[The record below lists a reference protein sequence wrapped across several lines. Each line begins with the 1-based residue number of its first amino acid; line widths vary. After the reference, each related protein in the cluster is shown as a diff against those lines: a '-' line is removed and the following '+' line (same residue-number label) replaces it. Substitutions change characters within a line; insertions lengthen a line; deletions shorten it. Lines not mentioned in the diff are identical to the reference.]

1 MADINLSPYSAES
14 DAIARKLRMAEMLN
28 QQAMQPLEIPQQMGV
43 PISHFAGLAKMLQS
57 YKGAQKEKE
66 AKDEAKALAEKY
78 REQSQNEVASFLD
91 AIQGKKEIAGQFIP
105 QQNFLP
111 RGADLVQGP
120 EAAPLPRNDMG
131 EVIQQTYYKQA
142 EPAVAPDMQKALAV
156 ALGAQANPT
165 IQAAGGALLNSTL
178 TKNLQSQDYQN
189 ILKAAGLTPPVAS
202 QSPAIAG
209 QTPPVANQAPQGAAP
224 QANNAVAPNATMQT
238 SNYTP
243 FNNLNPN
250 ILAMS
255 GNPQAM
261 ELAKFIQQNQ
271 SEFGTKPEIFQ
282 KPDGTLMERVYGKRG
297 EVIDRPLTATPYEKP
312 PEINRSVTDAIVSSG
327 IDPKSAE
334 GKKIY
339 RELVA
344 KQTSHPQGTSV
355 KIENKM
361 GEGVAAQIGPM
372 MKDSLDVATGA
383 VKQVDAS
390 QRVISA
396 IDKGQIIAGPLAGG
410 RVTLAQMGQAL
421 GVGGADAKEQLANT
435 RQVIRGLAEMTLQGR
450 SQMKGQGA
458 ITESEGLLAE
468 KANSGRIED
477 LTVPEIKQLALASE
491 RAARFAHAEHER
503 KYLEMANNPTTSSLA
518 TYYKGPAMPPPIT
531 AQPPAA
537 PKSSGGAW
545 KVVK

>member
-14 DAIARKLRMAEMLN
+14 EAISRKLRMAELLN
-28 QQAMQPLEIPQQMGV
+28 QQALMPMEIPQQAGV
-43 PISHFAGLAKMLQS
+43 QASPIAGLAKLLQGYLAGQS
-57 YKGAQKEKE
+57 KASAEE
-66 AKDEAKALAEKY
+66 EAKALAEKY
-78 REQSQNEVASFLD
+78 QRQSKSEASTFLEALQGTPAQAAIPASIVQNAT
-91 AIQGKKEIAGQFIP
+91 
-105 QQNFLP
+105 
-111 RGADLVQGP
+111 GADAADNPNLEIMGGQGLAP
-120 EAAPLPRNDMG
+120 EVPGQAAVG
-131 EVIQQTYYKQA
+131 
-142 EPAVAPDMQKALAV
+142 PDMQKALAV

>member
-14 DAIARKLRMAEMLN
+14 EAISRKLRMAELLN
-28 QQAMQPLEIPQQMGV
+28 QQALMPMEMPQQAGV
-43 PISHFAGLAKMLQS
+43 QASPIAGLAKLLQGYLAGQS
-57 YKGAQKEKE
+57 KASAEE
-66 AKDEAKALAEKY
+66 EAKALAEKY
-78 REQSQNEVASFLD
+78 QRQSKSEASTFLEALQGTPAQAAIPASIVQNAT
-91 AIQGKKEIAGQFIP
+91 
-105 QQNFLP
+105 
-111 RGADLVQGP
+111 GADAADNPNLEIMGGQGLAP
-120 EAAPLPRNDMG
+120 EVPGQAAVG
-131 EVIQQTYYKQA
+131 
-142 EPAVAPDMQKALAV
+142 PDMQKALAV

-189 ILKAAGLTPPVAS
+189 ILKAAGLTPPIAS

-355 KIENKM
+355 KIDNKM

-503 KYLEMANNPTTSSLA
+503 KYLEMANNPRTSSLA

>member
-1 MADINLSPYSAES
+1 MAEINLSPYTAES
-14 DAIARKLRMAEMLN
+14 EAIARKLRMAEALN
-28 QQAMQPLEIPQQMGV
+28 QQAMQPIELPQQPGV
-43 PISHFAGLAKMLQS
+43 KVSHYAGLAKMLQA
-57 YKGAQKEKE
+57 YNAAMTEKE
-66 AKDEAKALAEKY
+66 ARQEAKDLAENY
-78 REQSQNEVASFLD
+78 RRQGQSEVGSFLE
-91 AIQGKKEIAGQFIP
+91 AIQGTPAQAAIP
-105 QQNFLP
+105 ASIVQNAT
-111 RGADLVQGP
+111 GADAADNPNLQIMGGQGLAP
-120 EAAPLPRNDMG
+120 EVPAQAAVG
-131 EVIQQTYYKQA
+131 
-142 EPAVAPDMQKALAV
+142 PDMKKALAV

-165 IQAAGGALLNSTL
+165 IQAAGGALLSSTL
-178 TKNLQSQDYQN
+178 TKNLQSQDFQN
-189 ILKAAGLTPPVAS
+189 ILKAAGLTPPVVS

-209 QTPPVANQAPQGAAP
+209 QVPPVANQAPQGAAP

-238 SNYTP
+238 SGYTP

-271 SEFGTKPEIFQ
+271 PEFGTKPEIFQ

-312 PEINRSVTDAIVSSG
+312 PEINRSVTDAIVASG

-355 KIENKM
+355 KIDNKM

-390 QRVISA
+390 QRVIFA

-537 PKSSGGAW
+537 AKPSGGTW